1 MSEANAGA
9 LPDYFT
15 LLGLAPAFAID
26 TQALEEAYL
35 DIQRRVHP
43 DRFASG
49 GSLGQREA
57 AQWAALAND
66 AYRTLR
72 QPTKRAHYLVTLHG
86 VDLETCTLP
95 EGFLF
100 KQLELR
106 EKVHNAR
113 AERDAAT
120 LNEVKTSLDTEAEAL
135 HASLARHIDA
145 EADYRR
151 AAQTVLILQFYA
163 RLVADLE
170 DALLET
176 EA

>member
-1 MSEANAGA
+1 
-9 LPDYFT
+9 
-15 LLGLAPAFAID
+15 LLGLTPAFSID
-26 TQALEEAYL
+26 TKALEEAYI

-49 GSLGQREA
+49 DSLGQREA

-72 QPTKRAHYLVTLHG
+72 QPARRAHYLVTRHG
-86 VDLETCTLP
+86 IDLETCTLP

-100 KQLELR
+100 TQLELR
-106 EKVHNAR
+106 EKVANAR
-113 AERDAAT
+113 AERDATT
-120 LNEVKTSLDTEAEAL
+120 LNQVKASLDKEAVAL
-135 HASLARHIDA
+135 HESLARHIDA
-145 EADYRR
+145 EGDYKR
-151 AAQTVLILQFYA
+151 AAQTVLVLQFYA